1 MSSSRFSDQFTVLL
15 RTFWVGGVPVLG
27 LLFVVA
33 WLAPRDDFQVA
44 EFTRD
49 VQAIADLPFYTG
61 GLSTLGFLLW
71 SASVAMCFLT
81 YAVLRTE
88 KDSPFVRVLGLGGAL
103 TLLLLID
110 DAYMLHDRIVP
121 HVGLPGEIL
130 TVFYAAA
137 VGGLALYYRTV
148 FARTPYLL
156 ILLSLAALGTSV
168 GVDGLTDIGLL
179 GKSGLVYLAE
189 DGSKLIGILLW
200 TSYVAHTCVMA
211 LRDSRV
217 RGQRIEPL
225 TNGELLRDAPPVQV
239 GRFR

>member
-1 MSSSRFSDQFTVLL
+1 
-15 RTFWVGGVPVLG
+15 
-27 LLFVVA
+27 
-33 WLAPRDDFQVA
+33 
-44 EFTRD
+44 
-49 VQAIADLPFYTG
+49 
-61 GLSTLGFLLW
+61 
-71 SASVAMCFLT
+71 
-81 YAVLRTE
+81 VLRTE
-88 KDSPFVRVLGLGGAL
+88 KDSLFVRVLALGGAL

-121 HVGLPGEIL
+121 HAGLPGEIL

-179 GKSGLVYLAE
+179 GKSGLVYLVE